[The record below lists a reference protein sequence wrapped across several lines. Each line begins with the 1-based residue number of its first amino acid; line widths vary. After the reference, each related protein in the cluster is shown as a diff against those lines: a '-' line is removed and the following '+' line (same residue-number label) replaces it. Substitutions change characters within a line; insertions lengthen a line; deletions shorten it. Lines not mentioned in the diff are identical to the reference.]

1 MAGQQK
7 QWMSLVGGN
16 PTAMPAIEVPNLL
29 KIKKENV
36 RTVRLRLLPTKQQDK
51 RLRKIANI
59 CSKLWNQINYV
70 RRKAFFE
77 EKRINIEE
85 TYKEFYERY
94 KKLVGSVITQQVL
107 NKNNEAWNS
116 FFKLLKL
123 KKEGKL
129 PPSIKKLTPPG
140 YWKDKVL
147 GKRKEMIIVR
157 SDRYYIEQ
165 VNNGEGYIILK
176 DFSVRVKYAGRIKW
190 SGKQGRL
197 EIKYEFN
204 RWFAYIPI
212 EVGKNPSKSN
222 PRGYVKGGC
231 NKIQR
236 KKPREEAAFVDMG
249 LNNLFAVVVTSGDAI
264 LVKGGVVK
272 SEYYWWKSEKRN
284 AQATRDLLRN
294 SGLEVWERFHRRY
307 LRALFKSSERLR
319 HLYRTA
325 VRFLARELHSRGV
338 SRVYL
343 GYPYMITQD
352 NGNEYN
358 TNIWWFRKLT
368 QWLYDVLKEYGIELF
383 IVLEDNSSREC
394 SICHIIHENARV
406 HRGLYVCSVSGK
418 KMNADLNAATNIA
431 YRVGYV
437 VSVKKIESFVVTHNG
452 VKPVTPLRR
461 GIARDP
467 AVKPRHPRRGEGHK
481 HSFPSC

>member
-7 QWMSLVGGN
+7 QRMSLVGGN
-16 PTAMPAIEVPNLL
+16 PTVMPAIEVPNLL
-29 KIKKENV
+29 KTKKENV
-36 RTVRLRLLPTKQQDK
+36 RTIRLRLLPTKQQGK
-51 RLRKIANI
+51 RLRKIADI
-59 CSKLWNQINYV
+59 CSKLWNEVNYV

-77 EKRINIEE
+77 KKRVNIEE
-85 TYKEFYERY
+85 TYKEYYERY
-94 KKLVGSVITQQVL
+94 KKLVGSVTTQQVL

-123 KKEGKL
+123 KREGKL

-140 YWKDKVL
+140 YWKDKIL
-147 GKRKEMIIVR
+147 GKRIRRIIIR
-157 SDRYYIEQ
+157 SDRYYVEQ

-176 DFSVRVKYAGRIKW
+176 DFGVKVKYVGRIKW
-190 SGKQGRL
+190 SGRQGRL

-222 PRGYVKGGC
+222 PRGYVRGIVSGIRQC
-231 NKIQR
+231 E
-236 KKPREEAAFVDMG
+236 PRDGEVAFIDMG
-249 LNNLFAVVVTSGDAI
+249 LNNLFAVVTTFGDAI

-284 AQATRDLLRN
+284 AQATRDLMRN
-294 SGLEVWERFHRRY
+294 NGLKVWRRFHRRY
-307 LRALFKSSERLR
+307 LRALFKSNERLR

-325 VRFLARELHSRGV
+325 VRFLAKELHERSV
-338 SRVYL
+338 KNVYL

-368 QWLYDVLKEYGIELF
+368 QWLYDVLKEYGIELL
-383 IVLEDNSSREC
+383 IVFEDNTSREC
-394 SICHIIHENARV
+394 SICHVIHEGARV
-406 HRGLYVCSVSGK
+406 YRGLYICERTEK
-418 KMNADLNAATNIA
+418 RINADLNAAINIA
-431 YRVGYV
+431 YK
-437 VSVKKIESFVVTHNG
+437 VSYDIKNIKKIESFVVTHNG
-452 VKPVTPLRR
+452 VKTVTPLRR
-461 GIARDP
+461 GIAQDP
-467 AVKPRHPRRGEGHK
+467 AVKPRL
-481 HSFPSC
+481 